1 MRREVSEI
9 GEGQWKARGGKKK
22 KRCRGTVLQE
32 GVELGEGSVL

>member
-1 MRREVSEI
+1 MRREVSERGSGRKR
-9 GEGQWKARGGKKK
+9 GEEKK